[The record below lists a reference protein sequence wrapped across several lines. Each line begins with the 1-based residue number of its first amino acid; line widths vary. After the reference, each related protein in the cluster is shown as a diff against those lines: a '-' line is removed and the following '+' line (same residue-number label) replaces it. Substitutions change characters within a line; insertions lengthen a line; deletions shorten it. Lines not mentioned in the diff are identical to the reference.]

1 MKKICDFG
9 TVLYPLLLSIK
20 FCTICPDFYFQADG
34 ILEFVSFVGTGT
46 LYVLGLTLELLLNS
60 YTTLKF
66 ALGRVKFI
74 CSVFSF
80 CVIFVFAGISLVGA
94 VLFGPLV

>member
-1 MKKICDFG
+1 MSPCHHARLEPPQPAVSSFVSLDIKKICDFG

-20 FCTICPDFYFQADG
+20 FCTICADFYSQADG
-34 ILEFVSFVGTGT
+34 ISEFWSFVGTRT

-66 ALGRVKFI
+66 ALARV
-74 CSVFSF
+74 
-80 CVIFVFAGISLVGA
+80 
-94 VLFGPLV
+94 